1 MHELL
6 DDPYIIYLKGNHE
19 DIFCRAAREI
29 KEAFNFK
36 DADRERVRTILNS
49 CLVFDDRYLAIQDS
63 VSNGGLATLT
73 DWVMDGMPMEFVER
87 IEHLP
92 LTFSTDTCDFCHAA
106 GVPQV
111 FQRVS
116 DAEYYDTP
124 IKEHDYLNQKGEYL
138 AVYAN
143 IEAGQ
148 AARNNVQSAVATT
161 CGAIVRETGLILKNK
176 LAEEVRETIK
186 DYDPNEMLSALL
198 SRLCQA
204 LDKPLVLMLDEID
217 ALVGD
222 SLVSILRQIRSGY
235 ANRPAAFP
243 QTIILCGVR
252 DVRDYRIVLSNQDII
267 AGGSAFNIKAESLRL
282 GNFTKEE
289 IHELYMQHTQATGQE
304 FDEAC
309 FPMIWKA
316 TEGQPWLV
324 NALGYEV
331 TTKIKENR
339 DRTVRIIPEMIYR
352 AQEQIVYRRDTHID
366 ILIDKL
372 KEPRV
377 KRVIEPI
384 LANSDKPVE
393 GLIPSDDIQYV
404 ADMGLIK
411 RERSQTIRIANGIYR
426 EIIPRELTWSTQ
438 ETLVQQP
445 QWYQNADGSINME
458 KLLLEFQQFFRENAD
473 AWIGKFDYAEAGP
486 QLLLQAFLQRIVNG
500 GGYIDREYGL
510 GRKRTDLLI
519 RKPLT
524 EGYGGPVQRVVME
537 LKIKYNSLEKTIDDG
552 IRQTYEYMDRVGTV
566 DEGHLIIFDRSQAL
580 TWDER
585 IWHRPYEYEG
595 HTIMVWGM

>member
-1 MHELL
+1 MERFFNTAGPNRPDYHYTI
-6 DDPYIIYLKGNHE
+6 DPLSRFDLE
-19 DIFCRAAREI
+19 EI
-29 KEAFNFK
+29 LMLIAQQKYFVLHAPRQTGK
-36 DADRERVRTILNS
+36 TS
-49 CLVFDDRYLAIQDS
+49 CMLA
-63 VSNGGLATLT
+63 L
-73 DWVMDGMPMEFVER
+73 R
-87 IEHLP
+87 
-92 LTFSTDTCDFCHAA
+92 
-106 GVPQV
+106 
-111 FQRVS
+111 
-116 DAEYYDTP
+116 
-124 IKEHDYLNQKGEYL
+124 DYLNKAGDYL

-148 AARNNVQSAVATT
+148 AARNNVKSAVDST
-161 CGAIVRETGLILKNK
+161 CGVIARETSLIMKDK
-176 LAEEVRETIK
+176 MAEELRENIRN
-186 DYDPNEMLSALL
+186 YDPNEMLSAFL

-204 LDKPLVLMLDEID
+204 LDKPLVLILDEID

-235 ANRPAAFP
+235 ANRPTSFP

-252 DVRDYRIVLSNQDII
+252 DVRDYRIVQSNQYII
-267 AGGSAFNIKAESLRL
+267 TGGSAFNIKAESLRL

-289 IHELYMQHTQATGQE
+289 IQALYHQHTEATGQE

-309 FPMIWKA
+309 FPMIWDA

-331 TTKIKENR
+331 TMRMKENR
-339 DRTVRIIPEMIYR
+339 NRSVRIIPEMVYR
-352 AQEQIVYRRDTHID
+352 AQEQIIYRRDTHLD

-384 LANSDKPVE
+384 LANSEEAAE

-411 RERSQTIRIANGIYR
+411 RERTKTIRIANGIYR

-438 ETLVQQP
+438 QTLVQQP
-445 QWYQNADGSINME
+445 QWYQNPDNSINVE
-458 KLLLEFQQFFRENAD
+458 KLLLNFQQFFRENAD
-473 AWIGKFDYAEAGP
+473 AWIGKFDYREAGP

-524 EGYGGPVQRVVME
+524 EGYGGPVQRVVLE
-537 LKIKYNSLEKTIDDG
+537 LKIKHNSLEKTIEDG
-552 IRQTYEYMDRVGTV
+552 LRQTYEYMDCVGSV
-566 DEGHLIIFDRSQAL
+566 DEGHLIIFDRSKTL
-580 TWDER
+580 TWEER